1 MYFAALLLIA
11 LLSSLIF
18 GFFTGFIQMYYAKYP
33 VPTFLAVISD
43 LILASWLYG
52 NVRPGFRG
60 RLIGYQLFYGFTE
73 RGVYRRFDGILT
85 DISHFLSEPAISAF
99 KALALDDLNERLKD
113 KALPQ
118 SRREHLEKV
127 KSRLEKLK
135 ALDLRTKVRIYGC
148 RRDFVK
154 HIWVVLADRS
164 IEEYSIPSWRITFT
178 FPFGFLR
185 RQAVFGIRYDIRG
198 WVKVHPYGKC
208 KVHIFI
214 PMIDPASQDF
224 QAKLAVLEPVE
235 REAIAAIGSSIMSAL
250 YLKSENRQLKKEL
263 RAMKKRHDEMT
274 KELAR
279 MAKELDA
286 ARTAARARLLIPP
299 SEEEARLLGYK
310 PQAARYFELAISMLF
325 SQLVCGAI
333 LTRMFSLDPLL
344 AAAVGTVAGLF
355 VFQVFTRS

>member
-18 GFFTGFIQMYYAKYP
+18 GFFTGTIQMYYAKYP
-33 VPTFLAVISD
+33 VPTVLAVISD

-52 NVRPGFRG
+52 NIRPGFRG

-85 DISHFLSEPAISAF
+85 DISHFLSEPAIAAF
-99 KALALDDLNERLKD
+99 KELALNDLNDRLKD
-113 KALPQ
+113 KTLPD
-118 SRREHLEKV
+118 SKRKHLEKV
-127 KSRLEKLK
+127 RERLEELK

-164 IEEYSIPSWRITFT
+164 VEEYSIPSWRIAFT

-214 PMIDPASQDF
+214 PMIDPMSKDF
-224 QAKLAVLEPVE
+224 QAKLAVLEATE
-235 REAIAAIGSSIMSAL
+235 REAIAAIGSSIISAL
-250 YLKSENRQLKKEL
+250 YLHSENRQLKKEL
-263 RAMKKRHDEMT
+263 KAMKKRHDEMT
-274 KELAR
+274 RELAR

-286 ARTAARARLLIPP
+286 ARTAARAKPLVPP

-310 PQAARYFELAISMLF
+310 PPAARYFELAVAMLF
-325 SQLVCGAI
+325 SQLVCGAV
-333 LTRMFSLDPLL
+333 LTRMFNLDPIL
-344 AAAVGTVAGLF
+344 AGAVGTIAGLF
-355 VFQVFTRS
+355 VFQSLVKS